1 MFRGHVTAWPQN
13 TQSRS
18 LSEFQSASIK
28 WAMAWKEHSSVV
40 LQIHLGTCHQM
51 FCIPS
56 FPAATEKITQCS
68 LWVSVVLLIS
78 SCADSYPFRTLLP
91 GQLINHTM
99 WTGCKHEVKEQLTW
113 PSVCRSVCGQIK
125 LSRDQFIIMNLAVS
139 HLKLCWAQRTVATAA
154 V

>member
-1 MFRGHVTAWPQN
+1 MAPKYTEPLFVWISKCLNQMGNGMKRAFFCRTTNSFRDMSPNV
-13 TQSRS
+13 
-18 LSEFQSASIK
+18 L
-28 WAMAWKEHSSVV
+28 HSFFSSSYRENNSVFSV
-40 LQIHLGTCHQM
+40 
-51 FCIPS
+51 S
-56 FPAATEKITQCS
+56 QCS
-68 LWVSVVLLIS
+68 IAHS

-139 HLKLCWAQRTVATAA
+139 HRKLCWAQRTVATAA